1 MSDEYKVLFSEIED
15 DCKFVL
21 NLHLNSFLKDKV
33 FNYKDID
40 FFMDHLND
48 LIIPDLI
55 KISPYFKF
63 VLSYTFLQ
71 NESSGFT
78 QNMALYYDKETD
90 GCITQ
95 KLSFKAIICIVNLF
109 CLSI

>member
-1 MSDEYKVLFSEIED
+1 MSDEYKVLFTEIED
-15 DCKFVL
+15 DCKLVL

-33 FNYKDID
+33 FNNKDVD
-40 FFMDHLND
+40 FMMNHLND

-55 KISPYFKF
+55 KISPHFKF
-63 VLSYTFLQ
+63 ILSFTFLQ
-71 NESSGFT
+71 HESSGFT

-95 KLSFKAIICIVNLF
+95 KFSFKGIICIVNLF